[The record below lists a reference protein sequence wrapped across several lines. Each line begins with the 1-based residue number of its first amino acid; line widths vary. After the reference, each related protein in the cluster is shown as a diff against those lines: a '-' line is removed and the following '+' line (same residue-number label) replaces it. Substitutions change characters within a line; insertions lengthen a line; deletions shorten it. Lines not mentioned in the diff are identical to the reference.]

1 MWPCKCNCMVGGACI
16 GASRFYFFFFPFFF
30 YFNGPHKC
38 PTNGRPFRICS
49 EYFCLHPLSSFFFS
63 QPPRPAAKINV
74 CTGRP
79 IRIDE
84 ARRPKNAMT
93 ADDPGVI
100 FNFKCYEIEND
111 SDLIGNSRGGQFI
124 TKFFL
129 FFLFFSLHHH
139 ERRCV
144 CSREVVQCV
153 NGRKCSAPFVI
164 EE

>member
-1 MWPCKCNCMVGGACI
+1 MRVDFI
-16 GASRFYFFFFPFFF
+16 FSFFLFFFLFQWSTQMS
-30 YFNGPHKC
+30 NERKAVSHLQ
-38 PTNGRPFRICS
+38 RI
-49 EYFCLHPLSSFFFS
+49 LLPPSSLLFFFS

-129 FFLFFSLHHH
+129 FLFFFSLHHH

>member
-1 MWPCKCNCMVGGACI
+1 MSNERKAV
-16 GASRFYFFFFPFFF
+16 S
-30 YFNGPHKC
+30 HLQ
-38 PTNGRPFRICS
+38 RI
-49 EYFCLHPLSSFFFS
+49 LLPPSSLLFFFS

-111 SDLIGNSRGGQFI
+111 SDLIGNSRGG
-124 TKFFL
+124 
-129 FFLFFSLHHH
+129 
-139 ERRCV
+139 
-144 CSREVVQCV
+144 
-153 NGRKCSAPFVI
+153 
-164 EE
+164 

>member
-1 MWPCKCNCMVGGACI
+1 ML
-16 GASRFYFFFFPFFF
+16 ASVRVDFIFSFFLFFFSISMV
-30 YFNGPHKC
+30 H
-38 PTNGRPFRICS
+38 TNVQRTEGRFAFAANTFASILS
-49 EYFCLHPLSSFFFS
+49 PLFFFS

-129 FFLFFSLHHH
+129 FFSLHHH